1 MSQFSPNN
9 KINNQP
15 LENTEHKL
23 DMSVNS
29 YDEHQNVT
37 HSINGRSNS
46 NATSIPRM
54 LSPNEAGGTD
64 ELSSGVHANPPM
76 SHNSTARAKAPISQ
90 AATDTAHSESR
101 MCAMDT
107 LSKTQMLHTDTTSM
121 QSESR
126 MCTVDLQTSISDVT
140 ETAEQLKSES
150 KLRENWKLIER
161 RKRRNKFLGRVGIA
175 DTGPNGNFKA
185 ADINLPVFIYNVAK
199 TTLEEDIIEHVY
211 NKTQLRV
218 SVQKMKIKV
227 DRGYDSYKVLV
238 PKESLTLS
246 LVKIFGRK
254 AYFFGAL

>member
-1 MSQFSPNN
+1 M
-9 KINNQP
+9 
-15 LENTEHKL
+15 
-23 DMSVNS
+23 
-29 YDEHQNVT
+29 
-37 HSINGRSNS
+37 
-46 NATSIPRM
+46 
-54 LSPNEAGGTD
+54 
-64 ELSSGVHANPPM
+64 
-76 SHNSTARAKAPISQ
+76 
-90 AATDTAHSESR
+90 
-101 MCAMDT
+101 
-107 LSKTQMLHTDTTSM
+107 
-121 QSESR
+121 
-126 MCTVDLQTSISDVT
+126 
-140 ETAEQLKSES
+140 
-150 KLRENWKLIER
+150 IER